1 MHHTFSRTRRVLL
14 KLSPLALLIS
24 FAASAQ
30 IAPAARDA
38 MKRDLGMSDA
48 QVTNYLAI
56 EQLAETRGS
65 QIAKAQGADFAG
77 SWIERTPNGEYQ
89 FVVEEPGTY
98 VVEMAMVDGYVLALS
113 NAGTLSRYETLQT
126 VVRLPGRWDGTLNR
140 MSIPQNPVNFL
151 GMSAVTTMT
160 ATTLALAADMN
171 VAPVDPGEPVSP
183 QQP

>member
-14 KLSPLALLIS
+14 KLSPLAFLIS

-56 EQLAETRGS
+56 EQLAETRGN

-89 FVVEEPGTY
+89 FVV
-98 VVEMAMVDGYVLALS
+98 
-113 NAGTLSRYETLQT
+113 
-126 VVRLPGRWDGTLNR
+126 
-140 MSIPQNPVNFL
+140 
-151 GMSAVTTMT
+151 
-160 ATTLALAADMN
+160 ATTSAPSDKSPAGVAMRHAKHSLASLEAAKAQLDN
-171 VAPVDPGEPVSP
+171 LKDSAPDGVYGWGVDVRGNSV
-183 QQP
+183 